1 VDYLVQEAQLTVKQ
15 ACACVALSRA
25 SYYRKPADKGIKDA
39 PVIDALN
46 TIVAKH
52 ARWGFSLCFDRLR
65 NQGYAWN
72 RKRVWRIYTDMK
84 LNMPRRTKKR
94 LPKRLKQPLVA
105 PTRPNHIWSLDF
117 MHDAL
122 YRGKA
127 FRTLNVMDKSNREA
141 LTIEIDFSLP
151 SARVIR
157 VLEQLEEIHGLPE
170 AIRLDNEL
178 NAIGVVQKEQTHSL
192 TADSSQKNSSVTL
205 PLKPVVASTHQTG
218 QRFTIMNTR
227 SVSSLLRSSPNL
239 KQSGAQWKVRTLST
253 GSYRPQ
259 RPDRAGSIHWAKLQ
273 SNPDRAYLI

>member
-1 VDYLVQEAQLTVKQ
+1 M
-15 ACACVALSRA
+15 SRA
-25 SYYRKPADKGIKDA
+25 SYYRKPVDKAIKDA

-52 ARWGFSLCFDRLR
+52 GHWGFGLCFDRLR
-65 NQGYAWN
+65 NQGYPWN
-72 RKRVWRIYTDMK
+72 HKKVWRVYKDMK

-94 LPKRLKQPLVA
+94 LPKFPKQPLIA
-105 PTRPNHIWSLDF
+105 PTERNHIWSLDF

-122 YRGKA
+122 YRGKP
-127 FRTLNVMDKSNREA
+127 FRTLNVIDESNREA

-151 SARVIR
+151 AARVIR

-178 NAIGVVQKEQTHSL
+178 NAIGVVQKERAHPL

-227 SVSSLLRSSPNL
+227 SVSSMPQSLPNL

-273 SNPDRAYLI
+273 SNPGRAYLI